1 MLPGRPTRKACI
13 PFTLEALFP
22 CDEDVR
28 DATLLFLDECVSK
41 RLLLK
46 LTADDSGGFVFDY
59 IFKGRVLRKLCI
71 EKIASPT
78 PHLALLFLPRSL
90 FKSFFLIGFHLG
102 LVSFIFCLLRGHCDF
117 VLILRLQEER
127 KSQ

>member
-1 MLPGRPTRKACI
+1 MLPGRPTERKACI

-22 CDEDVR
+22 CDEGVR

-59 IFKGRVLRKLCI
+59 RFKGRVLRKLCI
-71 EKIASPT
+71 
-78 PHLALLFLPRSL
+78 
-90 FKSFFLIGFHLG
+90 
-102 LVSFIFCLLRGHCDF
+102 D
-117 VLILRLQEER
+117 
-127 KSQ
+127 